1 MSSQRALPPGQVQ
14 WPGNPIVRP
23 MGAPPG
29 LDELA
34 PPPLP
39 AYNAREVRNHD
50 SSPLSAT
57 VDVFT
62 GIMDAGRLTEIRDRA
77 IYDPDSLVWA
87 PVADAATG
95 ILFPDAVTAKT
106 NIESSLR
113 MRPTAFKGP
122 KQLDVGR
129 ENPDEHFNR
138 MIHPLA
144 WRKSFGMR
152 ENADGSDMAGSSSS
166 AGSSSAGSSRGGSS
180 RGGSSRGGSS
190 SGSADR
196 YPGYG
201 AGGSGAAGGS
211 GGVGPSDGAW
221 YKYKGDLPF
230 VGFPNPNYFNMY
242 TDAIPTQNL
251 QNITH
256 AQMNDALRVATVGD
270 FDHNRYLNAVGALL
284 HSNAVPNGSV
294 SVSNDKVIQVDGGG
308 VNADPRILERIY
320 DEYELEFNIAK
331 RMRIAEQ
338 SDDPRFADVT
348 PATPYIAEMNQF
360 LRAQDD
366 YFNDLQKFSGIASG
380 FVAPAVVLT

>member
-1 MSSQRALPPGQVQ
+1 MSDGPQRDRMAPGQIR

-39 AYNAREVRNHD
+39 PYNAREVRNHD
-50 SSPLSAT
+50 ASPLSAT

-62 GIMDAGRLTEIRDRA
+62 GILDAGRLTEIRDRA

-106 NIESSLR
+106 NVESSLR

-129 ENPDEHFNR
+129 DNPDEHFNR

-144 WRKSFGMR
+144 WRKSFGTK
-152 ENADGSDMAGSSSS
+152 ESATGSEAAGTSSS
-166 AGSSSAGSSRGGSS
+166 A
-180 RGGSSRGGSS
+180 
-190 SGSADR
+190 SGDR

-201 AGGSGAAGGS
+201 AGGSGDAGGS

-251 QNITH
+251 QNLSH
-256 AQMNDALRVATVGD
+256 AQMTQALTVASVGD
-270 FDHNRYLNAVGALL
+270 FDHNKYLDAVGALL
-284 HSNAVPNGSV
+284 KSNAVPNGSV

-380 FVAPAVVLT
+380 FVTPAVMLT

>member
-1 MSSQRALPPGQVQ
+1 
-14 WPGNPIVRP
+14 

-29 LDELA
+29 LSELA
-34 PPPLP
+34 PQPLP
-39 AYNAREVRNHD
+39 PYNAREVRIND
-50 SSPLSAT
+50 ASPLSST

-62 GIMDAGRLTEIRDRA
+62 GILDTGRLTEIRDRA

-106 NIESSLR
+106 NVESSLR
-113 MRPTAFKGP
+113 VRPTTFKGP

-144 WRKSFGMR
+144 WRESSR
-152 ENADGSDMAGSSSS
+152 ESATGSEAPGSSE
-166 AGSSSAGSSRGGSS
+166 G
-180 RGGSSRGGSS
+180 
-190 SGSADR
+190 
-196 YPGYG
+196 
-201 AGGSGAAGGS
+201 
-211 GGVGPSDGAW
+211 W

-251 QNITH
+251 QNLSH
-256 AQMNDALRVATVGD
+256 AQMTQALTVASVGD
-270 FDHNRYLNAVGALL
+270 FDHNKYLDTVGALL
-284 HSNAVPNGSV
+284 KSNAVPNGSV

-331 RMRIAEQ
+331 RMRVAEQ
-338 SDDPRFADVT
+338 SNDPRFADVT
-348 PATPYIAEMNQF
+348 PATPYIAENNAF
-360 LRAQDD
+360 LRAQVD
-366 YFNDLQKFSGIASG
+366 YFNSLQKFSGIASG
-380 FVAPAVVLT
+380 FSTPAVMLT